1 MAIPLSDPSFSNSL
15 AEPVQDDSRWA
26 NEISCGEKVWN
37 IWNTGR
43 KAVPAKTQGYL
54 KLVTLAL
61 AHIQR
66 KWRGTIR
73 N

>member
-1 MAIPLSDPSFSNSL
+1 MKYL
-15 AEPVQDDSRWA
+15 V
-26 NEISCGEKVWN
+26 GEKVWN

-43 KAVPAKTQGYL
+43 KAVPARTQGYL

-73 N
+73 NEWSEYSVWWRSVLLDWVK

>member
-1 MAIPLSDPSFSNSL
+1 MKY
-15 AEPVQDDSRWA
+15 PV
-26 NEISCGEKVWN
+26 GEKAWN